1 MEATEAEK
9 RSSKTMPAVKFDLY
23 TWRARIAPAFLV
35 LLPLAVAVFLW
46 VPDFMLVGRLAGLVL
61 GPLGI
66 AMLMAQVG
74 RDRGYI
80 KQPQLW
86 EQWGGA
92 PTTQLLRHR
101 TPESNP
107 VLRERYHQKLR
118 ELQPDLV
125 IPTLEEEDQEPQ
137 KADHIYEACVRH
149 LIIRTRDRGQYPLLF
164 GENVNYG
171 FRRNLWG
178 MKLFGTLFALAGL
191 TACGLNLWFHWE
203 LTHRIAAEAAVSG
216 LFNLGLLFFWLFWVT
231 PAWVRIAGDAY
242 ARRLFETCEQLQRE
256 K

>member
-1 MEATEAEK
+1 MAAI
-9 RSSKTMPAVKFDLY
+9 KFDLY

-35 LLPLAVAVFLW
+35 VLPLAIAIFLW
-46 VPDFMLVGRLAGLVL
+46 APDTILLGRLAGVVL
-61 GPLGI
+61 GPLGV

-74 RDRGYI
+74 RDRGYM

-86 EQWGGA
+86 RRWGGA

-101 TPESNP
+101 NRESNP

-118 ELQPDLV
+118 ELQPDVV
-125 IPTLEEEDQEPQ
+125 IPTLEEEEQDPQ

-149 LIIRTRDRGQYPLLF
+149 LITRTRERKQFPLLF
-164 GENVNYG
+164 NENVNYG

-178 MKLFGTLFALAGL
+178 MKPLGTLFALAGL
-191 TACGLNLWFHWE
+191 AACGLNLWVHWE
-203 LTHRIAAEAAVSG
+203 RTEGVAAEAAVSSA
-216 LFNLGLLFFWLFWVT
+216 FNLGLLLFWLFWAT
-231 PAWVRIAGDAY
+231 PGWVRIAGDAY
-242 ARRLFETCEQLQRE
+242 AARLFETCEQLQNE